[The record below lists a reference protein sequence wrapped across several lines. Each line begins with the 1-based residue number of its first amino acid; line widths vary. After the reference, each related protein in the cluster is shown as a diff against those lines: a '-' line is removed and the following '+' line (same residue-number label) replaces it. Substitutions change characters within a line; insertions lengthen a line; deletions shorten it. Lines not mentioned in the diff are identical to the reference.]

1 MPWSSGVEPVTNV
14 VCEGY
19 AKAFQYLCELTDW
32 EGDVSCIS
40 VTGRMGTSTTRT
52 ENHMWNVVRVNG
64 MRACLVDVTNC
75 DGGHLGAPDKLYMIR
90 PRITDRNWYC
100 TQNPQVYYSYDSS
113 TLSLFRE
120 QHLVHVIEDG
130 GDGVRYEL
138 CHSHHDEIDDD
149 LHVHF
154 YCEQCHQTYCLDH
167 IPVPGIELPEGFI
180 MESVNYMV
188 KGICPHCAYKTHRA

>member
-1 MPWSSGVEPVTNV
+1 MLEEHDIKPTANRLIVLRTLDGAGRPMSLSEPEYKILSIDKSGI
-14 VCEGY
+14 
-19 AKAFQYLCELTDW
+19 F
-32 EGDVSCIS
+32 
-40 VTGRMGTSTTRT
+40 R
-52 ENHMWNVVRVNG
+52 
-64 MRACLVDVTNC
+64 
-75 DGGHLGAPDKLYMIR
+75 
-90 PRITDRNWYC
+90 
-100 TQNPQVYYSYDSS
+100 

>member
-1 MPWSSGVEPVTNV
+1 MKDEERYVTMLEAHDIKATANRLIVLRMLDGAGRPMSLSELEYKILSIDKSGI
-14 VCEGY
+14 
-19 AKAFQYLCELTDW
+19 F
-32 EGDVSCIS
+32 
-40 VTGRMGTSTTRT
+40 R
-52 ENHMWNVVRVNG
+52 
-64 MRACLVDVTNC
+64 
-75 DGGHLGAPDKLYMIR
+75 
-90 PRITDRNWYC
+90 
-100 TQNPQVYYSYDSS
+100 

>member
-1 MPWSSGVEPVTNV
+1 MEDNNYTTLLEEHNIKPTANRLIVLRTLDGAGRPMSLTELENKILTIDKSGI
-14 VCEGY
+14 
-19 AKAFQYLCELTDW
+19 F
-32 EGDVSCIS
+32 
-40 VTGRMGTSTTRT
+40 R
-52 ENHMWNVVRVNG
+52 
-64 MRACLVDVTNC
+64 
-75 DGGHLGAPDKLYMIR
+75 
-90 PRITDRNWYC
+90 
-100 TQNPQVYYSYDSS
+100 

-138 CHSHHDEIDDD
+138 CHSHDDDVDDD

-167 IPVPGIELPEGFI
+167 IPVPGIDLPAGFI
-180 MESVNYMV
+180 MSSVNYMV

>member
-1 MPWSSGVEPVTNV
+1 MEDNNYTALLEAHDIKPTANRLIVLRTLDGAGRPMSLTELENKIQTIDKSGI
-14 VCEGY
+14 
-19 AKAFQYLCELTDW
+19 F
-32 EGDVSCIS
+32 
-40 VTGRMGTSTTRT
+40 R
-52 ENHMWNVVRVNG
+52 
-64 MRACLVDVTNC
+64 
-75 DGGHLGAPDKLYMIR
+75 
-90 PRITDRNWYC
+90 
-100 TQNPQVYYSYDSS
+100 

-180 MESVNYMV
+180 MSSVNYMV
-188 KGICPHCAYKTHRA
+188 KGICPHCAFKTHRA